1 MRILRRARCFSGNF
15 DAQIRGMTL
24 EELPLSAQAKTAHER
39 CAILEEQ
46 LRHTQQKLELSQ
58 QHLRENEAHFRSV
71 FEGMGEGL
79 LITDLHDTVS
89 YANQRM
95 ATMTGYERD
104 EMIGRRAYEL
114 FLPREDWPALGGH
127 NERRAQG
134 HSDVYEAQLQRK
146 DGSQF
151 WGMIH
156 ATPLRDAHGKVIG
169 TIGAQVDITER
180 KRAEE
185 ALRESEERFR
195 ALIEQAVDAV
205 MVHDE
210 HGQMLMANERV
221 CQSLG
226 YTLEEMLALRVPDFE
241 MNVQSAKVAEN
252 WEKMKNGASMS
263 VDGLHRRKDGSTFPV
278 EVHVGLVQFDGKQ
291 VMLAIARDVTQRKR
305 HEAEMKAS
313 LHEKEVLLKEIHHRV
328 KNNLQIICSLMNMQS
343 DGIDDPVMRE
353 ACHQTKNRVRSMALI
368 HEQLYQS
375 PDLAFIDLSEYL
387 GTLAASIQRSA
398 TETGGRIRFALDC
411 EKVALDIDR
420 AVPCGLIV
428 NELVTNA
435 LKYAFPDG
443 RSGTV
448 TLQLRAEN
456 TRVTLTVRD
465 DGIGM
470 EPNFDWRESDSIGL
484 QLVSALTEQLEGTA
498 TFKGEANGTIWTICF
513 NSA

>member
-1 MRILRRARCFSGNF
+1 MESRVAE
-15 DAQIRGMTL
+15 L
-24 EELPLSAQAKTAHER
+24 ET
-39 CAILEEQ
+39 Q
-46 LRHTQQKLELSQ
+46 LRHKQQKLELNQ
-58 QHLRENEAHFRSV
+58 QQLRESEAHFRSV

-79 LITDLHDTVS
+79 LITDLRDTVS
-89 YANQRM
+89 YANERM
-95 ATMTGYERD
+95 ATMTGYARD

-114 FLPREDWPALGGH
+114 FLPREDWPVLDGH

-134 HSDVYEAQLQRK
+134 YSDVYETQLLHK

-151 WGMIH
+151 WSLIH
-156 ATPLRDAHGKVIG
+156 ATPLRDAHGKVTG
-169 TIGAQVDITER
+169 TIGAQIDITER
-180 KRAEE
+180 KWAEA

-210 HGQMLMANERV
+210 NGQMLMANERV

-226 YTLEEMLALRVPDFE
+226 YTRDEMLKLRVSDFE
-241 MNVQSAKVAEN
+241 MNFHSANIKRN
-252 WEKMKNGASMS
+252 WESLKNGASLN

-278 EVHVGLVQFDGKQ
+278 EVHVGLVQFNGKQ
-291 VMLAIARDVTQRKR
+291 VMLAIARDVTQRKF

-328 KNNLQIICSLMNMQS
+328 KNNLQIICSLLNMQA
-343 DGIDDPVMRE
+343 DHFDDERMSAAFDESR
-353 ACHQTKNRVRSMALI
+353 NRVRSMALI

-375 PDLAFIDLSEYL
+375 PDLASIELGEYL
-387 GTLAASIQRSA
+387 ETLVASIQRS
-398 TETGGRIRFALDC
+398 TTDNNGRIQFAFDC
-411 EKVALDIDR
+411 QTVALDIDR

-435 LKYAFPDG
+435 LKYAFPDEK
-443 RSGTV
+443 RGTI

-456 TRVTLTVRD
+456 TRVILAVRD

-470 EPNFDWRESDSIGL
+470 NSDFDWQQSDSIGL

-498 TFKGEANGTIWTICF
+498 TLDGDDNGTIWTICF